1 MASAVVVP
9 VEPPGQVLGKLGTDF
24 IGLQVNSLVFQGTP
38 ESFDE
43 DVIQTPPPSI
53 HTDGY
58 LVRLQYTRKLRTRE
72 VTALI
77 TVEDLRCSL

>member
-1 MASAVVVP
+1 MQSCTSFQDILVIV
-9 VEPPGQVLGKLGTDF
+9 QVDILLLHTP
-24 IGLQVNSLVFQGTP
+24 P

-72 VTALI
+72 MTTLI